1 MTIKYTT
8 NSKGDTKRIERI
20 PNAETLEAIEELK
33 RGEGTVVTIEELV
46 KLWNEAREESSN
58 FKQTRESNL
67 NQ

>member
-1 MTIKYTT
+1 MTMKYTT

-58 FKQTRESNL
+58 FKQTRESII

>member
-58 FKQTRESNL
+58 FKQTREHII

>member
-58 FKQTRESNL
+58 FKRTRESNL

>member
-1 MTIKYTT
+1 MTLKYTT

-46 KLWNEAREESSN
+46 KLWNEDREESSN
-58 FKQTRESNL
+58 FKQTRESII

>member
-1 MTIKYTT
+1 M
-8 NSKGDTKRIERI
+8 G
-20 PNAETLEAIEELK
+20 K

-58 FKQTRESNL
+58 FRQTRESII